1 MPELRKDPIVGR
13 WVIVATERAAR
24 PSDFKLKH
32 ESPPDSGT
40 CPFDEGREAMTPPEV
55 FAIRPGGTPANTP
68 GWLTRVVPNRFPALR
83 VEGELKRQGEGIYD
97 RMGGIGA
104 HEVIIETPEHNQ
116 DLAGLDQ
123 QGFRNL
129 VTAMAE
135 RVNDLAR
142 DVRFKY
148 VLIFKNHGRTAGAS
162 LRHSHCQL
170 IATPI
175 VPQQV
180 KEEIAGGRR
189 YWDFRERCIYCDM
202 LSQELESGK
211 RVISENE
218 HFVAIAP
225 FASRFAFESWILP
238 RRHFGAFAE
247 MRDSEAAGLADSLRD
262 LLRRMTRLLDNP
274 DYNFMVHI
282 APLPGAAIDYYHFH
296 VEVMPRETTVAGF
309 EWGSGFFINPVP
321 PESAAKYLR
330 EVE

>member
-32 ESPPDSGT
+32 EPPPDSGT

-55 FAIRPGGTPANTP
+55 FAIRPGGTAANSP

-104 HEVIIETPEHNQ
+104 HEVIIETPEHNR
-116 DLAGLDQ
+116 DLADLDQ

-129 VTAMAE
+129 VTAMAD

-189 YWDFRERCIYCDM
+189 YWDFRERCIFCDM

-238 RRHFGAFAE
+238 RRHFGAFSE

-262 LLRRMTRLLDNP
+262 VLRRITRLLNNP

-296 VEVMPRETTVAGF
+296 VELMPRETTVAGF

-321 PESAAKYLR
+321 PENAAKYLR